1 MRWKDVPRHL
11 FTMSRDITFVGG
23 AGFEPAQATPAILQT
38 APFGRS
44 GTPPDAHLGYRAVA
58 KASSFDIVSEVDM
71 AEVTNA
77 VDQARREIIQ
87 RFDFKN
93 TGTSIEQDADLI
105 ELRSSTEDRLRAAL
119 EVLKDKSVRRK
130 VSLKALHEG
139 PVLPAARGTYRQ
151 TVNVNRG
158 ISEDKAREITKHLK
172 GLGLKLQSQVQGDQI
187 RVTGKSRDDL
197 QRAIASLKERDFD
210 IPLEFT
216 NYR

>member
-1 MRWKDVPRHL
+1 
-11 FTMSRDITFVGG
+11 
-23 AGFEPAQATPAILQT
+23 
-38 APFGRS
+38 
-44 GTPPDAHLGYRAVA
+44 VA

-77 VDQARREIIQ
+77 VDQARREIVQ
-87 RFDFKN
+87 RFDFKD
-93 TGTSIEQDADLI
+93 TGTSIGQDGDLI
-105 ELRSSTEDRLRAAL
+105 ELRSSTEDRLRAAI
-119 EVLKDKSVRRK
+119 EVLKDKFVRRK

-151 TVNVNRG
+151 SVNVNRG
-158 ISEDKAREITKHLK
+158 ISEEKAREITKHLK
-172 GLGLKLQSQVQGDQI
+172 GIGLKIQSQVQGDQI

-197 QRAIASLKERDFD
+197 QEAIASLRGRDFG